1 MVVGGEKR
9 ERERERGKERSSLK
23 TDEKKK
29 WMEKHIEIEVNGEVS
44 QMVSSQFPQ
53 SSRKWVDWS
62 LYKIENMEN
71 DNNLDKFSH
80 N

>member
-9 ERERERGKERSSLK
+9 EREREREKERTSLK

-29 WMEKHIEIEVNGEVS
+29 WTEKHIEIEVNGEVS

-62 LYKIENMEN
+62 LYKIENMED
-71 DNNLDKFSH
+71 DNNIDKFSH
-80 N
+80 S